1 MVSNGPSNSDVD
13 RFPLDEKG
21 EGTGNSQQ
29 WEETVQHIHQAC
41 VADWQPGTPVPS
53 TARDQ

>member
-1 MVSNGPSNSDVD
+1 MVSNGPSTSDVD

-29 WEETVQHIHQAC
+29 WEETVQRIHQAC
-41 VADWQPGTPVPS
+41 VADGQPGTPVPS